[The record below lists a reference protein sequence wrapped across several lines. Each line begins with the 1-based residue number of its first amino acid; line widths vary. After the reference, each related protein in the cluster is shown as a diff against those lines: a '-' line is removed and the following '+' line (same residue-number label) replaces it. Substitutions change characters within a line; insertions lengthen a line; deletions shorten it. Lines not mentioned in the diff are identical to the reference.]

1 MCGICGMAGRD
12 RAAVDE
18 AALRRMNAAIAHR
31 GPDGDGFLLRPGV
44 GLAMRRLAIID
55 VAGGDQPI
63 ANEDESLWIVFNGE
77 CYNFPEMHRTL
88 QGRGHTFR
96 TRTDTEC
103 ILHLYEDH
111 GDDCITHLR
120 GMFAF
125 ALWDTKRNRL
135 LAARDRLGK
144 KPFYYT
150 VQAGT
155 LYFASELP
163 ALLAA
168 LPYRP
173 ELDLQAL
180 DDYLSLQYIPEPR
193 TPFMGIHKLPA
204 GHRLT
209 WENGELTLERYWDLD
224 YEPKHTAPLPEL
236 KAELRHLLTEAVRMR
251 LLSEVP
257 LGAHLSGGIDSSIL
271 VALMAELTDA
281 PVKTFSV
288 GFEETAFSELPH
300 ARRVAE
306 RYATDHHEFTLTW
319 GDIPATLAD
328 ITRHIGEPFADPS
341 ALPLLHLARLT
352 RQHVTVAL
360 NGDGGDEAFGGYWR
374 YWLDPWA
381 DAYLKLPRAL
391 THRLL
396 PAALRRLPDRGDKPV
411 GGSLVNGLKRLETLA
426 RIDRRAS
433 LLRWGSYFSPMQKAG
448 LWRPEIRATLD
459 THRAESLLAAAWQN
473 APARGRLDRTLYA
486 DNSTYLPGDLLVKAD
501 RMTMAA
507 SLEGRSPFLDHEVA
521 GWAARLPERYKLKGR
536 TGKWIL
542 RQTFKDL
549 LPPEILGRGKQGF
562 GIPVGA
568 WLRGPLYDWSR
579 ARLLGSASPL
589 AGWFETATLEGLLAA
604 HRAGRADHGKRLYAL
619 VMLAEWKLQFWG

>member
-18 AALRRMNAAIAHR
+18 AALRQMNAAIAHR

-88 QGRGHTFR
+88 QERGHTFR

-111 GDDCITHLR
+111 GDDCMTHLR

-168 LPYRP
+168 LPHRP
-173 ELDLQAL
+173 ELDMQAL

-193 TPFMGIHKLPA
+193 TPFVGIHKLPA
-204 GHRLT
+204 GHRLA
-209 WENGELTLERYWDLD
+209 WENGELTLERYWALA

-257 LGAHLSGGIDSSIL
+257 LGAHLSGGIDSSII
-271 VALMAELTDA
+271 VALMAGLMDA

-306 RYATDHHEFTLTW
+306 RYATVHHEFTLTY

-381 DAYLKLPRAL
+381 DAYLKLPGVL
-391 THRLL
+391 TRRLL

-411 GGSLVNGLKRLETLA
+411 GGSVVNGLKRLETLA
-426 RIDRRAS
+426 QIDRRAS
-433 LLRWGSYFSPMQKAG
+433 LLRWGSYFSPVQKAV
-448 LWRPEIRATLD
+448 LWRPEFQAALD
-459 THRAESLLAAAWQN
+459 TRNAESLLAAAWQD
-473 APARGRLDRTLYA
+473 APARGRLDRTLYG
-486 DNSTYLPGDLLVKAD
+486 DNTTYLPGDLLVKAD

-521 GWAARLPERYKLKGR
+521 GWAARLPEQYKLRGR

-542 RQTFKDL
+542 CETFKDL

-562 GIPVGA
+562 GIPVGT
-568 WLRGPLYDWSR
+568 WLRGPLAGWSR
-579 ARLLGSASPL
+579 ERLLGSASPL
-589 AGWFETATLEGLLAA
+589 AGWFEAAALERLLAEHA
-604 HRAGRADHGKRLYAL
+604 AGRADHGKRLYAL
-619 VMLAEWKLQFWG
+619 VMLAEWKMQFGG